1 MMVDSFSSATGVRI
15 INKQTDK
22 AYDTRV
28 IYNLAFINVAHALAS
43 TNFVPHTGC
52 CIHLVF

>member
-28 IYNLAFINVAHALAS
+28 IYNLAFIIVAHALAS
-43 TNFVPHTGC
+43 TNFVYPIGC
-52 CIHLVF
+52 CFCLVL